1 MPKKVEITIEEFRD
15 ATAIA
20 FSLVLAKKKM
30 DVKKADEIIDISTD
44 AMVIVEQILFDKQIY
59 NIDRILKELLS
70 HEERPS

>member
-1 MPKKVEITIEEFRD
+1 
-15 ATAIA
+15 
-20 FSLVLAKKKM
+20 M